1 MSVSEK
7 EHIDELNR
15 RITPLREELRQT
27 GVQGKRILKRLAAL
41 VSGRQTILG
50 S

>member
-27 GVQGKRILKRLAAL
+27 VQGKRILKRVAAL